1 MIYLQLYWQMI
12 RQTDKERIK
21 KTHKDMKKNMFIWV
35 IALLLAA
42 NTTASAASAAQQHR
56 HTPRTTV
63 VDDKGKQQASAD
75 SAAAA
80 KEASQGETTVAYSDT
95 TSATVDE
102 EWEDDSQPSAYSQYY
117 RHELTDNQAF
127 AERMFDKISESGKY
141 LVAIIFI
148 IFIGAPLILLLMIFY
163 FINRNRQDKIRFA
176 EMALKHGQPIPGTE
190 RVVYRD
196 AQPKE
201 ETRAPQSKAS
211 FLQRS
216 DNYTYDEDLRAKGIK
231 HIAIG
236 LGLMVCCLAFWNN
249 DFIGGIGFLVA
260 CFGGGQ
266 LFMAKK
272 EKQAERGC
280 SKDKNDENK
289 VCDETIQKED
299 NIQ

>member
-1 MIYLQLYWQMI
+1 
-12 RQTDKERIK
+12 
-21 KTHKDMKKNMFIWV
+21 MKKNMFIWV

-63 VDDKGKQQASAD
+63 VDDKVKQQASAD

-80 KEASQGETTVAYSDT
+80 KAASQGETTEAYSDT

-163 FINRNRQDKIRFA
+163 FINRNRQDKIRLA

-280 SKDKNDENK
+280 SKEGNDENK

>member
-80 KEASQGETTVAYSDT
+80 KAASQGETTVAYSDT

-163 FINRNRQDKIRFA
+163 FINRNRQDKIRLA

-211 FLQRS
+211 FSQRS

-272 EKQAERGC
+272 EKQAERGF
-280 SKDKNDENK
+280 SKEGNDENK

>member
-1 MIYLQLYWQMI
+1 
-12 RQTDKERIK
+12 
-21 KTHKDMKKNMFIWV
+21 MKKNMFIWV

-63 VDDKGKQQASAD
+63 VDDKVKQQASAD

-80 KEASQGETTVAYSDT
+80 KAASQGETTVAYSDT

-102 EWEDDSQPSAYSQYY
+102 EWEDDCQPSAYSQYY

-163 FINRNRQDKIRFA
+163 FINRNRQDKIRLA

-272 EKQAERGC
+272 EKQAERGF
-280 SKDKNDENK
+280 SKEGNDENK

>member
-80 KEASQGETTVAYSDT
+80 KAASQGETTVAYSDT

-102 EWEDDSQPSAYSQYY
+102 EWEDDSRPSAYSQYY

-163 FINRNRQDKIRFA
+163 FINRNRQDKIRLA

-272 EKQAERGC
+272 EKQAERGF
-280 SKDKNDENK
+280 SKEENDENK

>member
-1 MIYLQLYWQMI
+1 
-12 RQTDKERIK
+12 
-21 KTHKDMKKNMFIWV
+21 MKKNMFIWV

-163 FINRNRQDKIRFA
+163 FINRNRQDKIRLA

-216 DNYTYDEDLRAKGIK
+216 ANYTYDEDLRAKGIK

-272 EKQAERGC
+272 EKLAERGF
-280 SKDKNDENK
+280 SKEGNDENK

>member
-80 KEASQGETTVAYSDT
+80 KAASQGETTVAYSDT

-102 EWEDDSQPSAYSQYY
+102 EWEDDNQPSAYSQYY

-163 FINRNRQDKIRFA
+163 FINRNRQDKIRLA

-272 EKQAERGC
+272 EKQAERGF
-280 SKDKNDENK
+280 SKEGNDENK

>member
-163 FINRNRQDKIRFA
+163 FINRNRQDKIRLA

-266 LFMAKK
+266 LFMAKT
-272 EKQAERGC
+272 ETPAERGF
-280 SKDKNDENK
+280 SKEGNDENK

>member
-1 MIYLQLYWQMI
+1 M
-12 RQTDKERIK
+12 
-21 KTHKDMKKNMFIWV
+21 
-35 IALLLAA
+35 
-42 NTTASAASAAQQHR
+42 
-56 HTPRTTV
+56 
-63 VDDKGKQQASAD
+63 
-75 SAAAA
+75 AAA
-80 KEASQGETTVAYSDT
+80 KAASQGETTVAYSDT

-163 FINRNRQDKIRFA
+163 FINRNRQDKIRLA

-280 SKDKNDENK
+280 SKDNNDENK
-289 VCDETIQKED
+289 VCDETTQKED

>member
-80 KEASQGETTVAYSDT
+80 KAASQGEATVAYSDT

-163 FINRNRQDKIRFA
+163 FINRNRQDKIRLA

-272 EKQAERGC
+272 EKQAERGF
-280 SKDKNDENK
+280 SKEGNDENK

>member
-1 MIYLQLYWQMI
+1 
-12 RQTDKERIK
+12 
-21 KTHKDMKKNMFIWV
+21 
-35 IALLLAA
+35 
-42 NTTASAASAAQQHR
+42 
-56 HTPRTTV
+56 
-63 VDDKGKQQASAD
+63 
-75 SAAAA
+75 
-80 KEASQGETTVAYSDT
+80 
-95 TSATVDE
+95 
-102 EWEDDSQPSAYSQYY
+102 
-117 RHELTDNQAF
+117 
-127 AERMFDKISESGKY
+127 MFDNISESVKY
-141 LVAIIFI
+141 LFAIIFI
-148 IFIGAPLILLLMIFY
+148 IYIGAPLILLLMIFY
-163 FINRNRQDKIRFA
+163 FINRNRQDKIRLA

-260 CFGGGQ
+260 GFGGGQ
-266 LFMAKK
+266 LCMAKK
-272 EKQAERGC
+272 EKQAERGF
-280 SKDKNDENK
+280 SKEGNDENK

>member
-1 MIYLQLYWQMI
+1 
-12 RQTDKERIK
+12 
-21 KTHKDMKKNMFIWV
+21 MKKNMFIWV

-163 FINRNRQDKIRFA
+163 FINRNRQDKIRLP
-176 EMALKHGQPIPGTE
+176 EMARKHGHPIPGTE
-190 RVVYRD
+190 RGVYRD

-216 DNYTYDEDLRAKGIK
+216 DNYTYDENLRAKGIK

-272 EKQAERGC
+272 EKQAERGF
-280 SKDKNDENK
+280 SKEGNDENK

>member
-163 FINRNRQDKIRFA
+163 FINRNRQDKIRLA

-216 DNYTYDEDLRAKGIK
+216 DNYTYDEDLRAKGIM

-272 EKQAERGC
+272 EKQAERGF
-280 SKDKNDENK
+280 SKEGNDENK

>member
-75 SAAAA
+75 SAAAVKA
-80 KEASQGETTVAYSDT
+80 ASQGEATVTYSDT

-163 FINRNRQDKIRFA
+163 FINRNRQDKIRLA

-272 EKQAERGC
+272 EKQAERGF
-280 SKDKNDENK
+280 SKEGNDENK
-289 VCDETIQKED
+289 VCDETTQKED

>member
-1 MIYLQLYWQMI
+1 
-12 RQTDKERIK
+12 
-21 KTHKDMKKNMFIWV
+21 MKKNMFIWV

-80 KEASQGETTVAYSDT
+80 KAASQGETTVAYSDT

-102 EWEDDSQPSAYSQYY
+102 EWEDDSRPSAYSQYY

-163 FINRNRQDKIRFA
+163 FINRNRQDKIRLA

-190 RVVYRD
+190 RVVYRN

-211 FLQRS
+211 FLQS
-216 DNYTYDEDLRAKGIK
+216 SANYTYDEDLRAKGIK

-272 EKQAERGC
+272 EKQAERGF
-280 SKDKNDENK
+280 SKEGNDENK

>member
-1 MIYLQLYWQMI
+1 
-12 RQTDKERIK
+12 
-21 KTHKDMKKNMFIWV
+21 MKKNMFIWV

-80 KEASQGETTVAYSDT
+80 KAASQGETTVAYSDT

-163 FINRNRQDKIRFA
+163 FINRNRQDKIRLA

-201 ETRAPQSKAS
+201 ETRGPQSKAS

-249 DFIGGIGFLVA
+249 DFIGGIGFLTA

-272 EKQAERGC
+272 EKQAERGF
-280 SKDKNDENK
+280 SKEGNDENK

>member
-163 FINRNRQDKIRFA
+163 FINRNRQDKIRLA

-280 SKDKNDENK
+280 SKDNNK

>member
-63 VDDKGKQQASAD
+63 VDDKVKQQASAD

-80 KEASQGETTVAYSDT
+80 KAASQGETTVAYSDT

-117 RHELTDNQAF
+117 RHEITDNQAF

-163 FINRNRQDKIRFA
+163 FINRNRQDKIRLA

-272 EKQAERGC
+272 EKQTERGF
-280 SKDKNDENK
+280 SKEGNDENK

>member
-1 MIYLQLYWQMI
+1 
-12 RQTDKERIK
+12 
-21 KTHKDMKKNMFIWV
+21 MKKNMFIWV

-80 KEASQGETTVAYSDT
+80 KAASQGETTVAYSDT

-163 FINRNRQDKIRFA
+163 FINRNRQDKIRLA

-211 FLQRS
+211 LLQRS

-272 EKQAERGC
+272 EKQAERGF
-280 SKDKNDENK
+280 SKEGNDENK

>member
-75 SAAAA
+75 SAAAVKA
-80 KEASQGETTVAYSDT
+80 ASQGEATVTYSDT

-163 FINRNRQDKIRFA
+163 FINRNRQDKIRLA

-272 EKQAERGC
+272 EKQTERGF
-280 SKDKNDENK
+280 SKEGNDENK
-289 VCDETIQKED
+289 VCDETTQKED

>member
-1 MIYLQLYWQMI
+1 
-12 RQTDKERIK
+12 
-21 KTHKDMKKNMFIWV
+21 MKKNMFIWV

-63 VDDKGKQQASAD
+63 VDDKVKQQASAD

-80 KEASQGETTVAYSDT
+80 KAASQGETTVAYSDT

-163 FINRNRQDKIRFA
+163 FINRNRQDKIRLA

-196 AQPKE
+196 TQPKE

-272 EKQAERGC
+272 EKQAERGF
-280 SKDKNDENK
+280 SKEGNDENK

>member
-21 KTHKDMKKNMFIWV
+21 KTHKDMKKNLFIWV

-80 KEASQGETTVAYSDT
+80 KAASQGETTVAYSDT
-95 TSATVDE
+95 TLATVDE

-163 FINRNRQDKIRFA
+163 FINRNRQDKIRLA

-272 EKQAERGC
+272 EKQAERGF
-280 SKDKNDENK
+280 SKEGNDENK
-289 VCDETIQKED
+289 VCDETTQKED

>member
-1 MIYLQLYWQMI
+1 
-12 RQTDKERIK
+12 
-21 KTHKDMKKNMFIWV
+21 MKKNMFIWV

-80 KEASQGETTVAYSDT
+80 KAASQGETTVAYSDT

-163 FINRNRQDKIRFA
+163 FINRNRQDKIRLA

-190 RVVYRD
+190 RVV
-196 AQPKE
+196 
-201 ETRAPQSKAS
+201 
-211 FLQRS
+211 
-216 DNYTYDEDLRAKGIK
+216 
-231 HIAIG
+231 
-236 LGLMVCCLAFWNN
+236 
-249 DFIGGIGFLVA
+249 
-260 CFGGGQ
+260 
-266 LFMAKK
+266 
-272 EKQAERGC
+272 
-280 SKDKNDENK
+280 
-289 VCDETIQKED
+289 
-299 NIQ
+299 

>member
-1 MIYLQLYWQMI
+1 MKQYMI
-12 RQTDKERIK
+12 
-21 KTHKDMKKNMFIWV
+21 IWV
-35 IALLLAA
+35 MTALMTLSTSTTMTAA
-42 NTTASAASAAQQHR
+42 EQSHR
-56 HTPRTTV
+56 HTPRTTM
-63 VDDKGKQQASAD
+63 VDNKSKQQAATD
-75 SAAAA
+75 SAEAA
-80 KEASQGETTVAYSDT
+80 KAAQNDATVAYSDT
-95 TSATVDE
+95 TSTDD
-102 EWEDDSQPSAYSQYY
+102 EWEDDNQPSAYRMQWESGNDK
-117 RHELTDNQAF
+117 ELEF
-127 AERMFDKISESGKY
+127 AERIIDKVGGSITA
-141 LVAIIFI
+141 LVAISAI
-148 IFIGAPLILLLMIFY
+148 IFVLAPVILLIVILY
-163 FINRNRQDKIRFA
+163 FINRNRRDRIRLA
-176 EMALKHGQPIPGTE
+176 EKCIEHGQPIPGTE

-272 EKQAERGC
+272 EKQAERGF
-280 SKDKNDENK
+280 SKEGNDENK
-289 VCDETIQKED
+289 VCDETTQKED

>member
-1 MIYLQLYWQMI
+1 
-12 RQTDKERIK
+12 
-21 KTHKDMKKNMFIWV
+21 MKKNMFIWV

-80 KEASQGETTVAYSDT
+80 KAASQGETTVAYSDT

-163 FINRNRQDKIRFA
+163 FINRNRQDKIRLA

-201 ETRAPQSKAS
+201 ETRAPQSKVS

-249 DFIGGIGFLVA
+249 DFIGGIGFLTA

-272 EKQAERGC
+272 EKQTERGF
-280 SKDKNDENK
+280 SKEGNDENK

>member
-80 KEASQGETTVAYSDT
+80 KAASQGEATVAYSDT

-141 LVAIIFI
+141 LFAIIFI

-163 FINRNRQDKIRFA
+163 FINRNRQDKIRLA

-272 EKQAERGC
+272 EKQAERGF
-280 SKDKNDENK
+280 SKEGNDENK

>member
-163 FINRNRQDKIRFA
+163 FINRNRQDKIRLA

-272 EKQAERGC
+272 EKQAERGF
-280 SKDKNDENK
+280 SKEGNDENK

>member
-63 VDDKGKQQASAD
+63 VDDKVKQQASAD

-80 KEASQGETTVAYSDT
+80 KAASQGEATVAYSDT

-163 FINRNRQDKIRFA
+163 FINRNRQDKIRLA

-272 EKQAERGC
+272 EKQTERGF
-280 SKDKNDENK
+280 SKEGNDENK